1 MSVIGVSL
9 SGANIKVGRVNGHN
23 IEKNVDGIIEK
34 EADKFKILDQIC
46 DFISQV
52 YNNDIEGIGFGVNSV
67 VDVEKG
73 IVFNVK
79 HFPSW
84 NRVHLKDHLEKK
96 FKIPVYVNNVC
107 NCFAIGE
114 KYFGT
119 TKRYSNSVGLLIG
132 TGVGAGIIINNKL
145 YSGNNCMAGEFGKI
159 SYKDH
164 DIEYYCSENFFK
176 TIHSQTSEL
185 VYDSALRGKSK
196 AIEIFEEY
204 GHHLGNAVKT
214 ILYSVD
220 PDIIVLGGLFSKYF
234 DLFEESMWESIREFV
249 FPQSLK
255 NLIIQPSK
263 IENISVFGA
272 AAVFLDAAR

>member
-9 SGANIKVGRVNGHN
+9 SGANLKVGRVNGHS
-23 IEKNVDGIIEK
+23 IEKSVSGEIEK

-46 DFISQV
+46 DFISQA
-52 YNNDIEGIGFGVNSV
+52 YTKDTAGIGFGVNSV
-67 VDVEKG
+67 VDVERG
-73 IVFNVK
+73 IVFNSK

-114 KYFGT
+114 KHFGI
-119 TKRYSNSVGLLIG
+119 TKKYTNSVGLLIG

-159 SYKDH
+159 SYLDH

-176 TIHSQTSEL
+176 SIHSKTSDIVFEA
-185 VYDSALRGKSK
+185 ALNGNQK
-196 AIEIFEEY
+196 AVEIFEKY
-204 GHHLGNAVKT
+204 GSHLGNAVKT

-220 PDIIVLGGLFSKYF
+220 PDIIVLGGLLSKYF
-234 DLFEESMWESIREFV
+234 DLFESSMWESIRKFV

-255 NLIIQPSK
+255 NILIEPSK
-263 IENISVFGA
+263 VEDISVFGA
-272 AAVFLDAAR
+272 AAVFLDATR